1 MTDRPGL
8 LAEFKDAEAIRSA
21 VDAAD
26 EAGYTRLEAFSP
38 FPMPDIAARLGHRPL
53 VMPMIAIAAGI
64 IGAAV
69 QYYAQYWMNAVDY
82 PINVGGRPLHAWP
95 AFIPA
100 ALIVGIM
107 WAAAASLVGM
117 LVLNR
122 LPRLHHPL
130 FEAGG
135 FERASQDR
143 FFLFIG
149 GDDPKFDGAATKRF
163 LKRQKAV
170 RVQEVPVR

>member
-1 MTDRPGL
+1 MTDAPGL
-8 LAEFKDAEAIRSA
+8 LAEFTSADAVRAA
-21 VDAAD
+21 VRAAD
-26 EAGYTRLEAFSP
+26 RAGYTRLEAFSP
-38 FPMPDIAARLGHRPL
+38 FPMPDIAKRLGHWPL
-53 VMPMIAIAAGI
+53 VMPAIALTAGL

-69 QYYAQYWMNAVDY
+69 QYYAQYWMNVLDY

-107 WAAAASLVGM
+107 SAAAASLIGM

-130 FEAGG
+130 FDAKG

-143 FFLFIG
+143 FFLYIAG
-149 GDDPKFDGAATKRF
+149 SDPKFDSAATKRF

-170 RVQEVPVR
+170 SVQEILS

>member
-1 MTDRPGL
+1 MTYAPGL
-8 LAEFKDAEAIRSA
+8 LAEFESADAIRAA
-21 VDAAD
+21 VQAAE
-26 EAGYTRLEAFSP
+26 EAGYRRFEAFSP
-38 FPMPDIAARLGHRPL
+38 FPMPGIAARLGHRRL
-53 VMPMIAIAAGI
+53 VMPAIAIAAGVVC
-64 IGAAV
+64 AAI

-107 WAAAASLVGM
+107 WAAIASLVGM
-117 LVLNR
+117 LLLNG

-130 FEAGG
+130 FDAKG

-149 GDDPKFDGAATKRF
+149 GDDPKFDGVATRRF
-163 LKRQKAV
+163 LKGRRAV
-170 RVQEVPVR
+170 SVQQVPVR